1 MSILE
6 IINIIVFIA
15 VMACI
20 LGALGI
26 FITYNKQE
34 MQARFF
40 LKYDQIR
47 KGAISFLLGVA
58 IFIVTYS
65 SNEVG
70 IISAVG
76 YLFYLNMVIL
86 LLVLISF
93 YYFFSAVQQKTLD
106 S

>member
-6 IINIIVFIA
+6 IINLIVFIT
-15 VMACI
+15 VMVCI
-20 LGALGI
+20 LGAMGI
-26 FITYNKQE
+26 FITYNKEE

-40 LKYDQIR
+40 LKYAQIR

-58 IFIVTYS
+58 IFVITYS

-70 IISAVG
+70 IISATG
-76 YLFYLNMVIL
+76 YLFYLNILIL

-93 YYFFSAVQQKTLD
+93 YYFFTTVQQKTLD
-106 S
+106 